1 MIKIN
6 MAEAFQKGLI
16 EVSNEKRVCKNN
28 NIPKIKINK
37 NAIEEISNKIRKGV
51 K

>member
-16 EVSNEKRVCKNN
+16 KVSNEKRVCKNN
-28 NIPKIKINK
+28 NIPEIKINK
-37 NAIEEISNKIRKGV
+37 KGIEDISNKIRKGD